1 MKLITKALAFTL
13 FSTTAT
19 LAMAEE
25 KTPLSEMGLSFSGSA
40 AITSDY
46 RFRGLTQAQNDPA
59 IQAGFTLAHTSGF
72 YLGVWGS
79 SVDFGE
85 GSPSL
90 ELDPSIGYSTT
101 LENFAIKPVLDVGIV
116 YYNYPSASDLN
127 WLELYGKMTF
137 NNTLIEGDSLLANV
151 NYTND
156 YAGEDANS
164 WYFNLG
170 YSLPFADTGFGGV
183 AAVGYTT
190 VDGDKYDFNGD
201 DNYVDWKVGVTYT
214 FKSIPTITAELAAV
228 GSNTD
233 THDYTHAQKRAVDTG
248 AVFTL
253 TKTF

>member
-13 FSTTAT
+13 FSSAAT
-19 LAMAEE
+19 FAMAEE
-25 KTPLSEMGLSFSGSA
+25 TTPLSEMGLSFSGSA

-59 IQAGFTLAHTSGF
+59 IQAGFTLAHTSGL
-72 YLGVWGS
+72 YAGAWGS
-79 SVDFGE
+79 NVDFGE

-90 ELDPSIGYSTT
+90 EIDTFLGYSTA
-101 LENFAIKPVLDVGIV
+101 LENFAMKPILDVGV
-116 YYNYPSASDLN
+116 LYYAYPSASDLN

-137 NNTLIEGDSLLANV
+137 KNTITEGDSLLANV

-156 YAGEDANS
+156 YAGADGDG

-170 YSLPFADTGFGGV
+170 YSVPFADTGFGGV
-183 AAVGYTT
+183 VAVGYTS
-190 VDGDKYDFNGD
+190 VDGDKYTFNDEGD
-201 DNYVDWKVGVTYT
+201 DNYVDWKAGVNYT

-228 GSNTD
+228 GTNIDGLSGAAD
-233 THDYTHAQKRAVDTG
+233 RGVDTG

-253 TKTF
+253 TKAF